1 MIYRDDREIAV
12 ESQSNETARL
22 ASMIVVRVGAL
33 MLDRL
38 SAREVER
45 CVRDIEGTL
54 DRIRGAPLP
63 DAIWDDEAAQ

>member
-12 ESQSNETARL
+12 ESQSNETAGL

-38 SAREVER
+38 SAPEVER
-45 CVRDIEGTL
+45 CVHDIEGTL

>member
-1 MIYRDDREIAV
+1 MIYRDDTEIAV

-45 CVRDIEGTL
+45 CVHDIEGTL